1 MAIDTWKL
9 TAQSSGQVLLI
20 VSDVLPMFVPFF
32 FVGLQRINP
41 EMTSHPIYLT
51 SFGNLS
57 WQLKKH

>member
-1 MAIDTWKL
+1 METDCTVKWPSVANRFGCF
-9 TAQSSGQVLLI
+9 ANVC
-20 VSDVLPMFVPFF
+20 PFF